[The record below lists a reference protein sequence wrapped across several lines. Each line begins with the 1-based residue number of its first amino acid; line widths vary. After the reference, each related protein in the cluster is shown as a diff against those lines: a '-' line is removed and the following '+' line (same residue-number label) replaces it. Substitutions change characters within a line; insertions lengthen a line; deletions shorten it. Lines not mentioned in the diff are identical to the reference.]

1 VSIGTYGTIR
11 PADVNIDDI
20 DIYYN
25 YMPNRYTANN
35 DIFKLN
41 SSDLLEYCYLP
52 ENDENST
59 GGEDLL
65 EGLYNLKLPAGIFNK
80 LGIYTLYIK
89 PKKYTTVIV
98 DCSVLSQLPTIKGI
112 ILDVGTLPE
121 KLRSNNALQGYRVEY
136 IDNNG
141 NKMRNVV
148 RYVVTSNKVSVTTEN
163 VGNTSQKVQR
173 YKFDDAGSLL
183 FLQLTPSSASD
194 VKPNSTP
201 FIGNV
206 GQTILISNTYFNPL
220 AVEIDLVKN
229 TIDTLSNYVM
239 GEQIKDTQK
248 GIVTHYDDERNITN
262 QYNLY
267 QIKEHIDDVT
277 PLFEVKEIRDTIDTS
292 ENFNEVTDGI

>member
-1 VSIGTYGTIR
+1 MSIGTYGTIR
-11 PADVNIDDI
+11 PADVDIDDI

-41 SSDLLEYCYLP
+41 STDLLEYCYLP
-52 ENDENST
+52 DDDETGT

-65 EGLYNLKLPAGIFNK
+65 EGMYNLKLPAGIFNK
-80 LGIYTLYIK
+80 LGIYTLYLK

-98 DCSVLSQLPTIKGI
+98 DCSVLSQLPNIKGI
-112 ILDVGTLPE
+112 VLDMGTLPE

-136 IDNNG
+136 IDVNG
-141 NKMRNVV
+141 NKTRNVV

-163 VGNTSQKVQR
+163 IGNTSQKVQR
-173 YKFDDAGSLL
+173 YKFDDVGSLL

-201 FIGNV
+201 FIGNL
-206 GQTILISNTYFNPL
+206 GQTILLSNTYFNPL
-220 AVEIDLVKN
+220 VVEIDLVKN
-229 TIDTLSNYVM
+229 NIDTLSNYVM

-248 GIVTHYDDERNITN
+248 GIVTYYDENRNITN

-267 QIKEHIDDVT
+267 QIKENVDDDI
-277 PLFEVKEIRDTIDTS
+277 PLYEVKEIRDTIDTS
-292 ENFNEVTDGI
+292 ENFNEVTDIA

>member
-1 VSIGTYGTIR
+1 MSIGTYGTIR

-229 TIDTLSNYVM
+229 TIDTLSSYVM

>member
-1 VSIGTYGTIR
+1 MSIGTYGTIR

-229 TIDTLSNYVM
+229 TIDTLSSYVM

-267 QIKEHIDDVT
+267 QIKERIDDVT

>member
-1 VSIGTYGTIR
+1 MSIGTYGTIR